1 MYESL
6 EYPLSELLLGLSEL
20 LLYELPDV
28 PGSEEDAGLLYT
40 GAELLAD
47 VFRDAELLLPTLALL
62 LTELLV
68 PMPLRTVVVLALLL
82 ALDEPDDLDV
92 LKLLP
97 SVCALAP

>member
-1 MYESL
+1 M
-6 EYPLSELLLGLSEL
+6 
-20 LLYELPDV
+20 PD
-28 PGSEEDAGLLYT
+28 SEEDAGLLYT

-47 VFRDAELLLPTLALL
+47 VLLDAELLLPVLALL

-82 ALDEPDDLDV
+82 TFEEPDDLAA
-92 LKLLP
+92 LTLLP